1 MSVGMEGRTTALVLA
16 GKRDG
21 ATDPLAQGAGV
32 THKCL
37 VPVVGQPML
46 VHVIDALAAS
56 DRIGQIRVAIEEP
69 AVLDQLPQLRG
80 LIATGRL
87 APVAAQPNLVD
98 SVLTAADGAAFP
110 LLITTADNVLLT
122 PDSVAEM
129 LEGCKAQGADAAVAF
144 TRRDFVLAAHPE
156 GQRKFYRFAEDS
168 YSNCNTYW
176 LKDRQAL
183 AAAETFRSGGQFVK
197 HPMRIIGAFGLLNLI
212 RFRFGIGTLA
222 ATFARFSRRF
232 RMTIAPVILTDGAV
246 AIDVDNER
254 SHGVATQLLERR
266 APMMQAAE

>member
-1 MSVGMEGRTTALVLA
+1 MPMESRTTALVLA

-37 VPVVGQPML
+37 VPVAGQPML

-56 DRIGQIRVAIEEP
+56 ERIGQIRVAIEDP
-69 AVLDQLPQLRG
+69 AVLQSLPQLRG

-87 APVAAQPNLVD
+87 MPVAAQPNLVD
-98 SVLTAADGAAFP
+98 SVLTAAQGAAFP

-122 PDSVAEM
+122 PDTVGEM
-129 LEGCKAQGADAAVAF
+129 IEGCKAQGADAAVAF
-144 TRRDFVLAAHPE
+144 TRRDFVLAAHPQ
-156 GQRKFYRFAEDS
+156 GQRKFYRFACDS

-176 LKDRQAL
+176 LKNAAAL
-183 AAAETFRSGGQFVK
+183 TAAETFRSGGQFVK
-197 HPMRIIGAFGLLNLI
+197 HPARIIGAFGLLNLL

-222 ATFARFSRRF
+222 DTFARFSRRF
-232 RMTIAPVILTDGAV
+232 RMTIAPVILSDGAA

-254 SHGVATQLLERR
+254 SHGVASQLLEQRS
-266 APMMQAAE
+266 PLTQAAE